1 MRIIHRLPI
10 SQEPRTI
17 SVRGDGVLI
26 RPQQIIVWVSIHL
39 ADVLEWD
46 PRTPRLPAILDTGN
60 NHNFSIRE
68 EHLVRWAGIR
78 PEAMA
83 VLGALRERGKAL
95 PLHAG
100 SLWLHANRPGK
111 PEPAEE
117 RRPLRLAID
126 EGIAV
131 YPEDG
136 SGYPRLPLLGLRSL
150 LDSRLQITIDG
161 KRREV
166 GRRTAGWL

>member
-1 MRIIHRLPI
+1 
-10 SQEPRTI
+10 
-17 SVRGDGVLI
+17 
-26 RPQQIIVWVSIHL
+26 VWVSIHL

-46 PRTPRLPAILDTGN
+46 AKTPRLPAIFDTGH

-78 PEAMA
+78 PSAMA
-83 VLGALRERGKAL
+83 TLGALRERGKTI
-95 PLHAG
+95 PLHIG
-100 SLWLHANRPGK
+100 SLWLHANRPGRL
-111 PEPAEE
+111 EAAED
-117 RRPLRLAID
+117 RRPLRLSID

-150 LDSRLQITIDG
+150 LDSQLHIAIDG
-161 KRREV
+161 VRRRFNV
-166 GRRTAGWL
+166 KTGGWLSWLRGSSILMP